1 MTIAEVSKKFGLSQ
15 DTLRYYERIGL
26 IPAIKRNASGFRNY
40 DEQDCNRIEF
50 IMCMRSAGLPI
61 EALIEYMHLQSLGD
75 HTISAR
81 KEILM
86 QQRDELAERV
96 AEMQKTLDRLN
107 RKIEIYE
114 SRILEREQQLL
125 S

>member
-50 IMCMRSAGLPI
+50 IMCMCSAGLPI

>member
-1 MTIAEVSKKFGLSQ
+1 MTIAEVSKKFGLTQ

-26 IPAIKRNASGFRNY
+26 IPAIKRNASGFRDY

-61 EALIEYMHLQSLGD
+61 EVLIEYMSLYMQGE
-75 HTISAR
+75 HTVPAR
-81 KEILM
+81 KEILV
-86 QQRDELAERV
+86 QQRDELAERI

-107 RKIEIYE
+107 HKIEIYE
-114 SRILEREQQLL
+114 SRILQREKELL